1 MFFFSKRQIYVQFIK
16 MFDESYVP
24 EDQLNVNLSY
34 NNKNFN
40 LNVVSLQTLI
50 F

>member
-1 MFFFSKRQIYVQFIK
+1 